1 MHTNIHM
8 PHVNTHCHTTDH
20 HEIRM
25 GDEVEKIRGLV
36 LGPTGSNVRLT
47 FQRPESQDVY
57 ETEDGASHARTH
69 THTHKNAHKH
79 AQWHMC
85 LYGCT
90 HGLAHAHARTCI
102 DRMCA

>member
-1 MHTNIHM
+1 
-8 PHVNTHCHTTDH
+8 
-20 HEIRM
+20 M

-69 THTHKNAHKH
+69 THTHTHKNAHKDISTCAYTDVH
-79 AQWHMC
+79 TASRTHMR
-85 LYGCT
+85 
-90 HGLAHAHARTCI
+90 AHA
-102 DRMCA
+102 

>member
-1 MHTNIHM
+1 M

-47 FQRPESQDVY
+47 FQRPKSQDVY

-69 THTHKNAHKH
+69 THTHTRTHTNTRNGTCAYTDVHT
-79 AQWHMC
+79 ASRTHMR
-85 LYGCT
+85 
-90 HGLAHAHARTCI
+90 AHA
-102 DRMCA
+102 

>member
-69 THTHKNAHKH
+69 AHTHTRTHTNTRNGTCAYTDVHT
-79 AQWHMC
+79 ASRTHMR
-85 LYGCT
+85 
-90 HGLAHAHARTCI
+90 AHA
-102 DRMCA
+102 

>member
-69 THTHKNAHKH
+69 THTHTRTHTNTRNGTCAYTDVHT
-79 AQWHMC
+79 ASRTHMR
-85 LYGCT
+85 
-90 HGLAHAHARTCI
+90 AHA
-102 DRMCA
+102 